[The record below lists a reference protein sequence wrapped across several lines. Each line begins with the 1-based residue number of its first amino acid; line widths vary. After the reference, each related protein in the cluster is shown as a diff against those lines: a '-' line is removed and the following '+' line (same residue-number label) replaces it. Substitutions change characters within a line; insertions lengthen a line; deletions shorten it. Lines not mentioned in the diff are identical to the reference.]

1 MKEVDIQRNYLDPD
15 FIETIYFG
23 GGTPSL
29 LNISELKSILNKLY
43 DTFNVSENA
52 EITLEANPDDISE
65 ESLVNWKT
73 AGINRLSVGI
83 QSFFQEDLLWMNR
96 AHTAEQAERSLESAT
111 RYFGNLTIDLIYGTP
126 LLTNERWK
134 QNVEKVLSFGIP
146 HISCYALTIEPKTPL
161 QKMINTGKAENVNPD
176 KQSEQFLLLIQWLEE
191 AGYEHYEISNFALPG
206 RRSKHNS
213 SYWQGKKY
221 LGLGPSAHSFDGKSR
236 QWNVVNN
243 NTYINSLKKDALV
256 FEKEILSEK
265 QEMNEYIMTSLRT
278 TEGLDLSFIESKFG
292 TGNKNRLLTASHR
305 YIDSQKMILTESCC
319 LQLTKEGKLFADG
332 IASDLFF
339 I

>member
-134 QNVEKVLSFGIP
+134 QNVGKVLSFGIP